1 MEAQSRD
8 VLSRLKRQQQ
18 IRRQRVRTAV
28 GEEQHRFA
36 RAQKMVNQT
45 VLKYARS
52 RQRNYDALLVDV
64 KGALAD
70 AEMAADSLDRENAE
84 LRDVISD
91 LEATEAR
98 SHAAM
103 VEKMQD
109 HLNVVQAQLRS
120 ELEHVPIVGKAA

>member
-1 MEAQSRD
+1 M
-8 VLSRLKRQQQ
+8 
-18 IRRQRVRTAV
+18 RTAV
-28 GEEQHRFA
+28 GEEQRRFA